1 MSGKTDTEVVIGGK
15 VYKLS
20 GYESR
25 EYIQKV
31 ASYLNS
37 KISELEQME
46 GYSRMTLDNKALL
59 LELNIADDYF
69 KTKEAADKTDR
80 DIDHRDKEI
89 YDLKHELITLH
100 RKTDEMEKEVKQI
113 SAKNKELLLQKSKLE
128 SALEAALLG
137 EIHSVKPGKNEKED
151 SESETEP
158 DEKDLTAETVP
169 EEKKHRPE
177 KEKKTK

>member
-31 ASYLNS
+31 ASYLNN

-69 KTKEAADKTDR
+69 KTKESADKTDR
-80 DIDHRDKEI
+80 DIDNRDKEI
-89 YDLKHELITLH
+89 YDLKHDLITLQ

-113 SAKNKELLLQKSKLE
+113 TAKNKELLLQKSKLE
-128 SALEAALLG
+128 SALESALLG
-137 EIHSVKPGKNEKED
+137 EVHSVKPEKNEEED
-151 SESETEP
+151 PDPETE
-158 DEKDLTAETVP
+158 
-169 EEKKHRPE
+169 E
-177 KEKKTK
+177 KETESAKKTR

>member
-1 MSGKTDTEVVIGGK
+1 MSAKTDTEVIIGGK

-31 ASYLNS
+31 ASYINN

-69 KTKEAADKTDR
+69 KTKESADKTDR
-80 DIDHRDKEI
+80 DIDNRDKEI
-89 YDLKHELITLH
+89 YDLKHELITLQ
-100 RKTDEMEKEVKQI
+100 RKADETEKEVKQLK
-113 SAKNKELLLQKSKLE
+113 SKNKELLLQKSKLE
-128 SALEAALLG
+128 SALETALLG
-137 EIHSVKPGKNEKED
+137 EFHSLKPVND
-151 SESETEP
+151 ET
-158 DEKDLTAETVP
+158 LVTVTQ
-169 EEKKHRPE
+169 KV
-177 KEKKTK
+177 